1 MSKADEKAKRDREL
15 ADFAWVLGDARGRA
29 VIRRLIVA
37 CRTYGTVTAMVPGLL
52 PEERVLYSAG
62 KQDVGHFLVN
72 ECAESDPSGKL
83 YATMNQEAH
92 NRMIVE
98 KAEREAQKNKKD
110 EEDE

>member
-1 MSKADEKAKRDREL
+1 MSKAEEKAKRDREL

-37 CRTYGTVTAMVPGLL
+37 CRTYGTVTAVTPGLL
-52 PEERVLYSAG
+52 PEERVLYNAG

-92 NRMIVE
+92 NRLIVE
-98 KAEREAQKNKKD
+98 KAEREQKEKKESAD
-110 EEDE
+110 E